1 MTPKPRSTLQPRVT
15 QRRPLLANP
24 GSPQQ
29 RKPSRR
35 MKIHSVLFF
44 CYALLTLALGGCS
57 TANAPSVVSALTPAQ
72 WSAPLPPQADQA
84 AASGLPDKPHHGTV
98 DDLTQWWQR
107 QGDPLLVELIAAAQ
121 AVSPT
126 VATARSRI
134 EQSRATR
141 VAAGAALLP
150 SLDASASVNR
160 GRSLQSGVGAD
171 PAPIVTTTQ
180 GGLQTS
186 WEIDVFGGKR
196 AIRNAADERLAGTQA
211 QWHDARVSV
220 AAEVANQYYSLRSCE
235 QLAQVTR
242 ADANSRQE
250 TARLSG
256 LSTTAGFTAPATDAL
271 ARASAAE
278 ASGRATQQT
287 AQCELDLKAL
297 VDLTGLPEP
306 DLRQKIALAQYPPAQ
321 LAIFS
326 IATVPA
332 DALAQRPDVFSAA
345 RDVAAASA
353 DVGSADAER
362 YPRLSLGGAIG
373 ASNFRSSG
381 LSANLT
387 TWSIGPLALS
397 LPLFDGGRRAADVQA
412 AQARYDEAAAL
423 YRAKVRQAVREVEQA
438 LVGLQSSGAR
448 EGDAQTAV
456 AGYRA
461 AFTGTEARFKSGLA
475 SLVELEDARR
485 SLLAAQTTQ
494 VSLQR
499 ERLSAWVALY
509 RAMGGGWTPALA
521 SATTTATSH

>member
-1 MTPKPRSTLQPRVT
+1 MKPHT
-15 QRRPLLANP
+15 
-24 GSPQQ
+24 
-29 RKPSRR
+29 
-35 MKIHSVLFF
+35 VLF
-44 CYALLTLALGGCS
+44 CVLLPLGLGACA
-57 TANAPSVVSALTPAQ
+57 TANVPGAVSAPVPAQ
-72 WSAPLPPQADQA
+72 WSASLPPQASHSGND
-84 AASGLPDKPHHGTV
+84 GLPEKPHQGSLTG
-98 DDLTQWWQR
+98 LTQWWQQ

-141 VAAGAALLP
+141 VAAGAALGP
-150 SLDASASVNR
+150 SLEASASVNR
-160 GRSLQSGVGAD
+160 GRSLQSGVGSD

-180 GGLQTS
+180 GGLQAS
-186 WEIDVFGGKR
+186 WEIDVFGGHR
-196 AIRNAADERLAGTQA
+196 ASRNAADERLAGAEA

-220 AAEVANQYYSLRSCE
+220 AAEVASQYYSLRSCG

-242 ADANSRQE
+242 SDAASRQE

-256 LSTTAGFTAPATDAL
+256 LSTRAGFTAPATDAL

-278 ASGRATQQT
+278 ASGRATQQS

-297 VDLTGLPEP
+297 VALTGLPEP
-306 DLRQKIALAQYPPAQ
+306 DLKQKVVLAQYPPAQ
-321 LAIFS
+321 AAIFS
-326 IATVPA
+326 IASVPA

-353 DVGSADAER
+353 DVGSADAQR

-381 LSANLT
+381 LSASLT

-397 LPLFDGGRRAADVQA
+397 VPLFDGGRRAADVQA

-423 YRAKVRQAVREVEQA
+423 YRAKVRQAVREVEEA
-438 LVGLQSSGAR
+438 LVSLQSTAAR
-448 EGDAQTAV
+448 AGDAQTAV

-461 AFTGTEARFKSGLA
+461 AFTGTEARFQSGLA

-485 SLLAAQTTQ
+485 SQLAAQTTQ
-494 VSLQR
+494 VLLQR
-499 ERLSAWVALY
+499 ERRSAWVALY
-509 RAMGGGWTPALA
+509 RAIGGGWTPALA
-521 SATTTATSH
+521 GPEKRANANAIAGVAATAMIAPSLTPAASIEAFTAVPASR

>member
-1 MTPKPRSTLQPRVT
+1 MKTHTLF
-15 QRRPLLANP
+15 L
-24 GSPQQ
+24 
-29 RKPSRR
+29 
-35 MKIHSVLFF
+35 
-44 CYALLTLALGGCS
+44 CALLPLALGACA
-57 TANAPSVVSALTPAQ
+57 TATVPGTVSAPVPAQ
-72 WSAPLPPQADQA
+72 WSAPLPPQASHSA
-84 AASGLPDKPHHGTV
+84 NAGLPAKPHHGSV
-98 DDLTQWWQR
+98 NDLTQWWQR

-134 EQSRATR
+134 AQSRATR

-160 GRSLQSGVGAD
+160 GRSLQSGIGSD

-180 GGLQTS
+180 GGLQAS
-186 WEIDVFGGKR
+186 WEIDVFGGQR
-196 AIRNAADERLAGTQA
+196 ASRNAADERLAGVQA

-242 ADANSRQE
+242 ADAASRQE

-256 LSTTAGFTAPATDAL
+256 LSTRAGFTAPATDAL

-278 ASGRATQQT
+278 ASGRATQQA

-297 VDLTGLPEP
+297 VALSGMPEP
-306 DLRQKIALAQYPPAQ
+306 DLRQKLALVQYPPAQ
-321 LAIFS
+321 SAMLS
-326 IATVPA
+326 IASVPA

-353 DVGSADAER
+353 DVGSADAQR

-373 ASNFRSSG
+373 ASNFRSG
-381 LSANLT
+381 GVSADLT

-438 LVGLQSSGAR
+438 LVGLQSSAAR

-461 AFTGTEARFKSGLA
+461 AFTGTEARYQSGLA

-509 RAMGGGWTPALA
+509 RAMGGGWTPELA
-521 SATTTATSH
+521 SASTTAAAPSTAASH